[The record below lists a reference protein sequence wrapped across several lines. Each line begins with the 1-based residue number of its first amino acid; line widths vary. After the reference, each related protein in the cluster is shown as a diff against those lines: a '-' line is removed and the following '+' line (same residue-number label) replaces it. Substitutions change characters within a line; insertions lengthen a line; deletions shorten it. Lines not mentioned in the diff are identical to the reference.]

1 MEGECKVQLDATVD
15 TEAGKQTTQRFSSKL
30 TTALLTFTLCLA
42 AVLAAAAII
51 GSTRQAKVETQE
63 EDNSDVHR
71 TLRQISNT
79 RAAIHLGGVYNPELT
94 TSVEWENQVDQS
106 YSQGGLKLVNNEIVI
121 PRDGLYF
128 IYSQASFSVSCS
140 SSDDD
145 SDPMV
150 HLSHTVKRSS
160 NTYGHKNT
168 YETILHSVRTA
179 CQKTASN
186 DPDEDGNWFS
196 TIYMG
201 AVFSLNAGDKLKTVM
216 EESMLKNLEDDSGKT
231 FFGVFAL

>member
-15 TEAGKQTTQRFSSKL
+15 TEAGKQTMQKFSSKL

-71 TLRQISNT
+71 TLRQMSNT
-79 RAAIHLGGVYNPELT
+79 RAAIHLRGHYNQSRT
-94 TSVEWENQVDQS
+94 TSVEWENQVDHS

-128 IYSQASFSVSCS
+128 IYSQASFSVNCS
-140 SSDDD
+140 STDG

-160 NTYGHKNT
+160 DTYGHKNT
-168 YETILHSVRTA
+168 YVTILHSIRTA

-186 DPDEDGNWFS
+186 NPDEDGNWFS

-201 AVFSLNAGDKLKTVM
+201 AVFSLNTGDKLKTVV